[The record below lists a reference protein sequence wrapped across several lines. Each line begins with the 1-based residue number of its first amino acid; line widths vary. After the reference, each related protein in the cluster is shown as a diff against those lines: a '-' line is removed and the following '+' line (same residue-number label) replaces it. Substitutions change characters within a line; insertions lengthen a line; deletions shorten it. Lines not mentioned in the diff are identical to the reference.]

1 MTHFNRATPVLRTAD
16 YPRARHFYIDL
27 LGYSI
32 VEEGGDPPRFGIFQR
47 DRAVIFVNG
56 WAGGP
61 PMASAPCWAAYFH
74 VGDVDDLLA
83 ALVAKA
89 VPITRAPRNT
99 VYGMRELEVTDPDG
113 NVLCFGSD
121 SPPA

>member
-1 MTHFNRATPVLRTAD
+1 MTSFDRATPVLLTDD
-16 YPRARHFYIDL
+16 YPRARRFYVDL
-27 LGYSI
+27 LGFSV

-61 PMASAPCWAAYFH
+61 PTPSAPCWAAYFH
-74 VGDVDDLLA
+74 VGNVGDLHAALLA
-83 ALVAKA
+83 KN
-89 VPITRAPRNT
+89 VPITRPPQDT

-113 NVLCFGSD
+113 NLLCFGSD
-121 SPPA
+121 TPAP